1 MIRKFL
7 PEDLSAVMNIWLS
20 SNLQAHN
27 FIDEQYWKT
36 NYSLVKEILPQAEIS
51 VFENEKTGKIEGF
64 IGLNETHIEGIFV
77 SENSRSKGI
86 GKSLLD
92 ATKSSRNKLSLNVYQ
107 KNERAIRFYK
117 KEGFIVQEESLDENV
132 NEKEFF
138 MVWRHKD
145 NVKRNLCS

>member
-1 MIRKFL
+1 MIRRFL

-20 SNLQAHN
+20 SNLQAHS
-27 FIDEQYWKT
+27 FINEQYWKM

-51 VFENEKTGKIEGF
+51 VFEDERTGKIEGF

-77 SENSRSKGI
+77 LENKRSKGI

-107 KNERAIRFYK
+107 KNERAIQFYK
-117 KEGFIVQEESLDENV
+117 REGFIVQEESLDENV

-138 MVWRHKD
+138 MVWRCKN
-145 NVKRNLCS
+145 NV